1 MSLTV
6 MSLKLHFWKSMIS
19 LLASDMLVTL
29 LVFVCVRRLVRLV
42 MCR

>member
-6 MSLKLHFWKSMIS
+6 MSLNVHFWKSLIS
-19 LLASDMLVTL
+19 CACDMVFFTL
-29 LVFVCVRRLVRLV
+29 LVFVFVRRLVRLG